1 LTERFKTLEKKY
13 NDLLSQQNSK
23 PAEVLTSTEVSD
35 EETEEE
41 VEEPQSLDSDLG
53 EEKTDCATL
62 EESAEEYSSQSET
75 DVEETDT
82 VNTIR

>member
-1 LTERFKTLEKKY
+1 M
-13 NDLLSQQNSK
+13 
-23 PAEVLTSTEVSD
+23 SD
-35 EETEEE
+35 EETEE
-41 VEEPQSLDSDLG
+41 VVDEPQSLDSDLG
-53 EEKTDCATL
+53 EEKTDWATL